1 METSEK
7 TVAVTVTDEGDGKI
21 SVTAVPDQNAQEG
34 NDFTFTNVYN
44 VDPAESSLTGDG
56 GFVLKKVLK
65 ANTDRVLGEGEFT
78 FRLIDPADGSVAAE
92 TTNAADGTISM
103 PAQNFTEPGDY
114 TYLLKEAEGE
124 FSFRLTD
131 EEGNEID
138 TAKNEENGAV
148 TFKTIS
154 FDKPGTYSY
163 TISEVLPK
171 DEDSRT
177 EGVQSSNVTYDE
189 TIYHVTVE
197 VKDNT
202 ETGCLEAGVN
212 YEDSDGAPLFVNTY
226 TEPKKEVPA
235 GDDEEI
241 IPGVET
247 GDTVEIIPV
256 LFAMVTA
263 ISVII
268 AMSAV
273 MIRRRRK

>member
-1 METSEK
+1 M
-7 TVAVTVTDEGDGKI
+7 
-21 SVTAVPDQNAQEG
+21 
-34 NDFTFTNVYN
+34 
-44 VDPAESSLTGDG
+44 
-56 GFVLKKVLK
+56 
-65 ANTDRVLGEGEFT
+65 
-78 FRLIDPADGSVAAE
+78 
-92 TTNAADGTISM
+92 
-103 PAQNFTEPGDY
+103 
-114 TYLLKEAEGE
+114 
-124 FSFRLTD
+124 
-131 EEGNEID
+131 
-138 TAKNEENGAV
+138 
-148 TFKTIS
+148 
-154 FDKPGTYSY
+154 
-163 TISEVLPK
+163 
-171 DEDSRT
+171 
-177 EGVQSSNVTYDE
+177 TYDE

>member
-1 METSEK
+1 MHRKEMTLR
-7 TVAVTVTDEGDGKI
+7 
-21 SVTAVPDQNAQEG
+21 
-34 NDFTFTNVYN
+34 
-44 VDPAESSLTGDG
+44 SLTY
-56 GFVLKKVLK
+56 
-65 ANTDRVLGEGEFT
+65 
-78 FRLIDPADGSVAAE
+78 
-92 TTNAADGTISM
+92 TTWIRQTEVSRRK
-103 PAQNFTEPGDY
+103 QQTQQTEPSPCRLR
-114 TYLLKEAEGE
+114 TLQSRALQEGE

-189 TIYHVTVE
+189 
-197 VKDNT
+197 
-202 ETGCLEAGVN
+202 
-212 YEDSDGAPLFVNTY
+212 
-226 TEPKKEVPA
+226 
-235 GDDEEI
+235 EI

>member
-1 METSEK
+1 M
-7 TVAVTVTDEGDGKI
+7 A
-21 SVTAVPDQNAQEG
+21 
-34 NDFTFTNVYN
+34 
-44 VDPAESSLTGDG
+44 
-56 GFVLKKVLK
+56 KVNLPSG
-65 ANTDRVLGEGEFT
+65 L
-78 FRLIDPADGSVAAE
+78 LIRQTEVSQRKQQ
-92 TTNAADGTISM
+92 T
-103 PAQNFTEPGDY
+103 QQTEPSPCRLR
-114 TYLLKEAEGE
+114 TLQSRALQEGE